1 MQRLGLLGAGRI
13 GQTHARAVA
22 GVEGATITAVFDPV
36 QGAAEKA
43 ATLSG
48 ARIDSV
54 DAIIGADDID
64 AVLICTPTDL
74 HSDQAERAA
83 RAGKAIFCEK
93 PIDLDLARART
104 CVATVEAAG
113 VPFMLGFN
121 RRFDPTFAGLQ
132 QRLAAG
138 EIGKP
143 ELIQITSRDPGPP
156 PMEYI
161 QRSGGLFRDMMI
173 HDLDMARFLLGE
185 ELALVS
191 ATGASLVD
199 AEIGAAGDVDTATA
213 TLRGENGALVVITNS
228 RRATYGYDQRVEVHG
243 ETGMLMAN
251 NPPADFVTHAGSD
264 GYADAPLHDF
274 FMTRY
279 TQAYTAEIEAFVRA
293 LNGEAVDCPTGRDGI
308 AALALA
314 DECSKMADLTV

>member
-43 ATLSG
+43 ASLSG

-54 DAIIGADDID
+54 DAI
-64 AVLICTPTDL
+64 
-74 HSDQAERAA
+74 

-132 QRLAAG
+132 KRIAAG

-228 RRATYGYDQRVEVHG
+228 RRATYGRRIRR
-243 ETGMLMAN
+243 LC
-251 NPPADFVTHAGSD
+251 
-264 GYADAPLHDF
+264 
-274 FMTRY
+274 R
-279 TQAYTAEIEAFVRA
+279 RA
-293 LNGEAVDCPTGRDGI
+293 
-308 AALALA
+308 AA
-314 DECSKMADLTV
+314 